1 MPKVKEELDR
11 MEHMG
16 VISRVH
22 KPTEWCAGILWYQ
35 NKVAILEFVLI

>member
-16 VISRVH
+16 VISQVH
-22 KPTEWCAGILWYQ
+22 KPTEWCAGIVVVPKQSGNIRIWC
-35 NKVAILEFVLI
+35 